1 MAVHLGAIETHY
13 CLSQPFI
20 LTQFPDPEMLL
31 NQTAENTTF
40 TNSNICF
47 RNVSNLKSGQ
57 TEENRENREVQNFV
71 SEVNVNFVKTEA
83 QKYSNLDDNCQ
94 EENNQEQCEL
104 RRKTFAA
111 RQAVQVHQTTPHKEK
126 YVCDVCEKTYI
137 SRYHLK
143 QHMNKVHPQN
153 AMHLK
158 CHLCDYRTHNR
169 FNLKGHIDRHNKAA
183 SFICDECGKGFYSRS
198 TLEEHKKGKHG
209 PGFRCDVCGAVLT
222 SMSNLRQHKKT
233 HEPKSAGVKYQCDI
247 CGQGYRARS
256 KCAFRLHVLK
266 HQGIVKQFKCSDCNK
281 VLTSDN
287 SYRQHLRKH
296 SGEKPFICEFCSKA
310 FSEKKYLQVHRRIH
324 TGEKPYECD
333 ICGVCFN
340 QRSTMTSHRRSHVKS

>member
-1 MAVHLGAIETHY
+1 MYKGSDSITVVFKNNNVAPTFQNYCNTNNYKEECELNFPANDATHEVLKGGENSIQEIY
-13 CLSQPFI
+13 S
-20 LTQFPDPEMLL
+20 D
-31 NQTAENTTF
+31 AENVKRFECDLCQAACTT
-40 TNSNICF
+40 SQLLKKHKLKCHGEGLICEF
-47 RNVSNLKSGQ
+47 CKKV
-57 TEENRENREVQNFV
+57 
-71 SEVNVNFVKTEA
+71 
-83 QKYSNLDDNCQ
+83 YM
-94 EENNQEQCEL
+94 
-104 RRKTFAA
+104 
-111 RQAVQVHQTTPHKEK
+111 
-126 YVCDVCEKTYI
+126 

-143 QHMNKVHPQN
+143 QHLNKVHPSN
-153 AMHLK
+153 ALDLK

-198 TLEEHKKGKHG
+198 TLKEHKRGKHG
-209 PGFRCDVCGAVLT
+209 SGFPCELCGAVLT
-222 SMSNLRQHKKT
+222 SMSNLRQHRKT

-281 VLTSDN
+281 ILTSDN

-310 FSEKKYLQVHRRIH
+310 FAEKKYLQVHRRIH

-340 QRSTMTSHRRSHVKS
+340 QRSTMTSHRRSHKNI